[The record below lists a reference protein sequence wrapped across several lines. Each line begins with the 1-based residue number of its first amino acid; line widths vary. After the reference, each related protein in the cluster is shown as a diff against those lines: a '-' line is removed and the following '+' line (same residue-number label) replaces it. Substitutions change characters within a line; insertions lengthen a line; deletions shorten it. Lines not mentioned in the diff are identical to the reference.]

1 MDESMADYPASTA
14 QPVRSAPA
22 PGSGR
27 LVLLSI
33 AGIPLLM
40 ILASSW
46 LWFFVQRGDIDLVGT
61 LGTANQGEL
70 LKPPR
75 QIADAALLD
84 ARGVA
89 HEFGRSP
96 PRWTLL
102 IPNPGAVCDA
112 QCEATLY
119 LSRQIHIAMGKEMP
133 RIRRAFVGTLPPTQ
147 IALEVDALSDAQ
159 PVPPDFASYVSQSHP
174 GMAVLH
180 GSPQALDALFMEH
193 AAQPDSW
200 YLMDPAGW
208 VMMRY
213 DATVDYKDVIS
224 DLKFLLKNSN
234 G

>member
-1 MDESMADYPASTA
+1 MTDPLVSTTTQRA
-14 QPVRSAPA
+14 RTAPR

-33 AGIPLLM
+33 AGIPLLV

-70 LKPPR
+70 LSPPR

-84 ARGVA
+84 ARGA
-89 HEFGRSP
+89 PFELALDP

-102 IPNPGAVCDA
+102 IPYPGAVCDA

-119 LSRQIHIAMGKEMP
+119 LTRQIHIAMGKELP
-133 RIRRAFVGTLPPTQ
+133 RIRRAFVGTLPPART
-147 IALEVDALSDAQ
+147 ALQVDALSDGQ
-159 PVPPDFASYVSQSHP
+159 PVPPDFSTFMQQAHP
-174 GMAVLH
+174 GLAVLH
-180 GSPQALDALFMEH
+180 GERRALEQLFAEH

-213 DATVDYKDVIS
+213 DASVDYKDVIS